1 MGTAKQVIL
10 VFYMHERNFLNCFY
24 FFTVSKL
31 FAYSKNLSELVLYIT
46 FFCMCV
52 DVHLCVGARVFIYVE
67 ARSCLHLTYIGAQ
80 SHTWFCQ
87 FTFSGSPA
95 CCGAP
100 PPIYWEYRQVPKL
113 VWHLQECY
121 GARLLAFT
129 GMLWSPSPG
138 LLHAQQGLYFHWA
151 ITQLKISFW
160 KAKLIKLFF

>member
-46 FFCMCV
+46 CFCKCV
-52 DVHLCVGARVFIYVE
+52 DVHLCVGARVCIYVE

-87 FTFSGSPA
+87 FTYSGSPA

-113 VWHLQECY
+113 IWHLQECY
-121 GARLLAFT
+121 GAHLLTSCMHSKGF
-129 GMLWSPSPG
+129 
-138 LLHAQQGLYFHWA
+138 YFHWA

-160 KAKLIKLFF
+160 KAKWIKLFF